1 MIVSQKQEAVKMT
14 YTGVFAT
21 EKEIQTLKDAVNQPY
36 IRVGG
41 HWPENPQEAAHKLAL
56 SHGLPEIPGYY
67 GCDLRTG
74 EFVKA

>member
-1 MIVSQKQEAVKMT
+1 MT

-21 EKEIQTLKDAVNQPY
+21 KEEIDLMKAACNKPY

-41 HWPENPQEAAHKLAL
+41 HWPESPEQIVHKIAL
-56 SHGLPEIPGYY
+56 RHGLPEIPGYY

-74 EFVKA
+74 EFVTV